1 MPGAAASQAH
11 LPRLMFMSLRVQTV
25 VFDCS
30 DTLLVASFW
39 SEMLGLPLQAADDGE
54 WGLEPGGERPDIL
67 FQQVPERKSVKNR
80 IHLDVRPDD
89 QDATVERLISLGAQR
104 TDIGQGDV
112 SWVVM
117 ADPEG
122 NEFCV
127 LRSDPRT

>member
-1 MPGAAASQAH
+1 
-11 LPRLMFMSLRVQTV
+11 MSLRVQTV

-39 SEMLGLPLQAADDGE
+39 SEVLGLPVQELEDGDL
-54 WGLEPGGERPDIL
+54 GLEPGGNKPDLL
-67 FQQVPERKSVKNR
+67 FQQVPEGKSVKNR
-80 IHLDVRPDD
+80 LHLDVRPDD
-89 QDATVERLISLGAQR
+89 QDATVERLISLGARR

-127 LRSDPRT
+127 LRPDPVA